1 MATMRIVFGFTWS
14 GAFVASDSGGTRL
27 AAAKN
32 DGTPPGAIAESPT
45 TEATAA
51 APYSGL
57 NHCTGSVVSTATP
70 TGNGPRRRSLRVPRV
85 GSSGFGASKRGTG
98 RSSVGYGLSSFHEAL
113 IVSRNDAAV
122 SGDLLSGRK

>member
-1 MATMRIVFGFTWS
+1 MRIFFGFARS
-14 GAFVASDSGGTRL
+14 AAFVTNASGGTRL
-27 AAAKN
+27 APARN
-32 DGTPPGAIAESPT
+32 DGTPPGAIGASPT
-45 TEATAA
+45 SEATAA

-57 NHCTGSVVSTATP
+57 NHCSGSVVSTATP

-85 GSSGFGASKRGTG
+85 GSSGLGASKRGTG